1 MRLTCSCFQ
10 SVSIDWSFVFTYII
24 LAKYN
29 RNKHV
34 WDVCI
39 ESYYHYLFVCLETKI
54 NRKSIGNLMVTM
66 SFDWDVEWKELIFC
80 VAFQKD
86 LFPFFNGIK
95 LNTSNISMNIKCKSD
110 RQHAETIRNSRW
122 KNRNF
127 LPLNKF
133 LFNSFLLGR
142 QKIVQNFF
150 SDLH

>member
-54 NRKSIGNLMVTM
+54 SRKSIGNLMVTM

-95 LNTSNISMNIKCKSD
+95 LNTSNISMFQCISSVNQID
-110 RQHAETIRNSRW
+110 NT
-122 KNRNF
+122 
-127 LPLNKF
+127 
-133 LFNSFLLGR
+133 
-142 QKIVQNFF
+142 QKQSEIPDERIAIFCHLTNFF
-150 SDLH
+150 SIPFC